1 VVERDFPKSHKLRST
16 SELPSSSSSHIKTRN
31 TESNSDR
38 FSLGSQNVN
47 ISPEVI
53 RDRRYC
59 FLTSPLVLGSL
70 RASSYRHGANRH
82 NKGQID
88 PAEVRVSPSPS
99 KYHYRHAVSR
109 YELPHRVHASTIYPV
124 KAPNGSTIVLYGH
137 ETGVG
142 ILWRGGRP
150 LKKSA
155 SAPKQPAK
163 PAKVNGTSND
173 TIMIID
179 SDDDEPVK
187 AAAPQPLP
195 EAEFEDEEE
204 ELDPD
209 QPYSSLVQQLS
220 LTLHTEVLHIA
231 VPQIPTLSTLRPAD
245 TVPPVFGK
253 MLFFT
258 VACADSTIRVITLP
272 LSPPPGVAK
281 ERPLSAKSQFGE
293 EVVKVQG
300 HHSIPGGITMT
311 WTARG
316 EPNTKDDP
324 EDGMDLD
331 DEGDTTMTPR
341 RRRKQQSRS
350 RSRPRNGEGFD
361 LLVAS
366 HSAEMGGLLKIFRF
380 ELSET
385 ALKVSHPIAPYKT
398 LTLRKPATRIAFNA
412 AQYPKRRHSQ
422 LLITDS
428 TGTARIYDVF
438 ASPSRKQRTSGGRSE
453 PGAFVGSFRS
463 SFKGVKDVTLTPA
476 VLASRKAIIDAAWA
490 SDGNHI
496 LALLADGEWGVWD
509 VDRSGP
515 SPPADPSAFSLRGY
529 VGTSEKEGSGGGA
542 SSPKRGS
549 RNSLAPMTPNTRRRK
564 QEDLFQGSPSNSAVA
579 TRGGVSVAPSQSAN
593 GAAPED
599 SVLIWYGSEIYR
611 IADLAKF
618 WARTASASSGGS
630 LPGPGL
636 QVQDVTLYGEAIT
649 SVSQFDTTTQASRMG
664 VAKDTLIS
672 AEHRL
677 VITTTTSQS
686 AGRDLN
692 AMFAREQVDDDAAT
706 RIDHALLTRG
716 ELDLGGMERMLEN
729 MDGSGTISKSL
740 TMGGPRKVL
749 FASSAA

>member
-1 VVERDFPKSHKLRST
+1 
-16 SELPSSSSSHIKTRN
+16 
-31 TESNSDR
+31 
-38 FSLGSQNVN
+38 
-47 ISPEVI
+47 
-53 RDRRYC
+53 
-59 FLTSPLVLGSL
+59 
-70 RASSYRHGANRH
+70 
-82 NKGQID
+82 
-88 PAEVRVSPSPS
+88 
-99 KYHYRHAVSR
+99 
-109 YELPHRVHASTIYPV
+109 VHDSTIYPV

-155 SAPKQPAK
+155 PAPKQPAK
-163 PAKVNGTSND
+163 PAKVNGTNND
-173 TIMIID
+173 AIMIID
-179 SDDDEPVK
+179 SDDDEPAK
-187 AAAPQPLP
+187 AAAPQPQPLP

-209 QPYSSLVQQLS
+209 QPYSSIVQHLS

-231 VPQIPTLSTLRPAD
+231 VPQIPTTSSLRPAD
-245 TVPPVFGK
+245 TVPPVFSK
-253 MLFFT
+253 KLVFT
-258 VACADSTIRVITLP
+258 VACADSTTRVITLP
-272 LSPPPGVAK
+272 LSPPPAAAK
-281 ERPLSAKSQFGE
+281 ETPLSAKSQFGE
-293 EVVKVQG
+293 DITKVQG
-300 HHSIPGGITMT
+300 HHSIPRGITMT

-316 EPNTKDDP
+316 GPDTKDEP
-324 EDGMDLD
+324 EDEMDLD
-331 DEGDTTMTPR
+331 DEGDSTMTPR
-341 RRRKQQSRS
+341 RRRKHQSRS
-350 RSRPRNGEGFD
+350 RSRPRTGEGFD

-398 LTLRKPATRIAFNA
+398 LTLRKPATRIAFNT

-438 ASPSRKQRTSGGRSE
+438 ASLDRKRRASGSRDE
-453 PGAFVGSFRS
+453 PGAFVGTFRS
-463 SFKGVKDVTLTPA
+463 SFHGVKDVTLTPA
-476 VLASRKAIIDAAWA
+476 VLASRKAIIDATWA

-496 LALLADGEWGVWD
+496 FALLADGEWGVWD

-515 SPPADPSAFSLRGY
+515 SPPADPSAFSLRGF
-529 VGTSEKEGSGGGA
+529 VGTSDKEGSGGGA

-564 QEDLFQGSPSNSAVA
+564 QEDLFQGSPSSSTAA
-579 TRGGVSVAPSQSAN
+579 TRGGVSVASNPAAN
-593 GAAPED
+593 DAASED

-649 SVSQFDTTTQASRMG
+649 SVSQFKTTAQASRMA
-664 VAKDTLIS
+664 VARDVLIS

-677 VITTTTSQS
+677 IITASTSQPV
-686 AGRDLN
+686 GRDLS
-692 AMFAREQVDDDAAT
+692 AMFTREQVEDDAAT
-706 RIDHALLTRG
+706 RTDLALLTRG
-716 ELDLGGMERMLEN
+716 ELDLGGMGRMLEN